1 VVTRGRNKLTQT
13 VARYGHQ
20 PVSDRLELR
29 ELEQVVSADEIDRRK
44 AWLEFD
50 EADGRILRDLNTV
63 AEGYADD
70 VIDDLYEHFLAFPE
84 TARFFDDPATLDYV
98 KRMQKEYF
106 RRLTQG
112 NYGPDYVADRVRIG
126 AVHERIGLDVKW
138 YLGAYNRYMR
148 TVATKIFDE
157 YASDPA
163 SALAAYFAL
172 MKLVYLDIGLAI
184 DTYIRSRERTIGQQ
198 QEAIRELSTPALQ
211 VREGL
216 LILPIIGI
224 IDPARARQLTE
235 QLLQTIRST
244 RAKVVVVDITGV
256 PTVDSSVAN
265 HLIQTVEASRLM
277 GATVIVTGLSAEVA
291 RALVAL
297 GVDLAKLYTVGD
309 LQGGIEEGERLLGF
323 RVVRADEAGPRTAA
337 QDGRSA
343 AGAGEPWQS
352 RS

>member
-1 VVTRGRNKLTQT
+1 LTAA

-20 PVSDRLELR
+20 PVSDQLDIR
-29 ELEQVVSADEIDRRK
+29 ELQQVVSDDEIVRRK
-44 AWLEFD
+44 AWLQFD
-50 EADGRILRDLNTV
+50 DEDIRVLRNLNTV

-70 VIDDLYEHFLAFPE
+70 VIDDLYDHFLAYPE
-84 TARFFDDPATLDYV
+84 TARFFRDPETLDYV

-157 YASDPA
+157 YSSDPA
-163 SALAAYFAL
+163 MALAAYFSL
-172 MKLVYLDIGLAI
+172 LKLVFLDVGLAL
-184 DTYIRSRERTIGQQ
+184 DTYILSRERTIGQQ

-216 LILPIIGI
+216 LILPIIGV
-224 IDPARARQLTE
+224 IDPSRARQLTE
-235 QLLQTIRST
+235 QLLRTIRSA
-244 RAKVVVVDITGV
+244 RAKVVVMDITGV
-256 PTVDSSVAN
+256 PTVDSAVAN

-277 GATVIVTGLSAEVA
+277 GATVIVTGLSSEVA

-309 LQGGIEEGERLLGF
+309 LQGGIEEGERLLGY
-323 RVVRADEAGPRTAA
+323 RVVRDAAGSRTAS
-337 QDGRSA
+337 QDGRSP
-343 AGAGEPWQS
+343 AGSGEQWQS